1 MPGYWLFKSEPDCY
15 SFADLEADGL
25 TGWDGVRNFQARN
38 YLRDSIKRGDGVL
51 FYHSSTG
58 EPAIVGL
65 AEVVEEGHADPTQ
78 FDPVSDH
85 PDPKSDPANP
95 TWVQVTIR
103 PVRAIAPALTLKAL
117 RARPELTGMVLLQK
131 GSRLSVQPVTAD
143 EWRAI
148 LQLAD
153 SR

>member
-15 SFADLEADGL
+15 SFSDLVDDGS

-38 YLRDSIKRGDGVL
+38 FLRDSIKRGDGVL

-58 EPAIVGL
+58 EPAIVGI
-65 AEVVEEGHADPTQ
+65 AEVVEEGHPDPTQ
-78 FDPVSDH
+78 FDPSADH

-103 PVRAIAPALTLKAL
+103 PVRPIDPPLTLKAL
-117 RARPELTGMVLLQK
+117 RNVPELSGMVLLQK
-131 GSRLSVQPVTAD
+131 GSRLSIQPVTAA
-143 EWRAI
+143 EWQAVLR
-148 LQLAD
+148 LAD
-153 SR
+153 AH